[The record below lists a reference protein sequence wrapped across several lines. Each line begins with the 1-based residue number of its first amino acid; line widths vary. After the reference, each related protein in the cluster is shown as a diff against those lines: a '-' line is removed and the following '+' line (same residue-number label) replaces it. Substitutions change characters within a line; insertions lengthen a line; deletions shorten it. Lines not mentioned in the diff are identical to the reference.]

1 MALLQA
7 STSANSQAVSSSLL
21 KPSSAKKPAAAVV
34 ARLTSFKSQGRD
46 D

>member
-7 STSANSQAVSSSLL
+7 STSANSQAMSSALL
-21 KPSSAKKPAAAVV
+21 NPSSAKKAAAAVV
-34 ARLTSFKSQGRD
+34 ARLTSFKSQGKD